1 MISMD
6 FNSYSLAIFLIVPAL
21 FSFFG
26 FEHETTH
33 TIRVLGV
40 FDCYYRT

>member
-21 FSFFG
+21 FSFF
-26 FEHETTH
+26 
-33 TIRVLGV
+33 VLNTKLHILYE
-40 FDCYYRT
+40 C